1 MIVKNLNFIVTESID
16 GHFLLNIRLQEFLP
30 TGKEKNSSKT
40 LYFLI
45 FDPPPKNW
53 SHFFWGGNLIF
64 FVPLPPF

>member
-45 FDPPPKNW
+45 FDPLQRIG
-53 SHFFWGGNLIF
+53 HTFFGGGEI
-64 FVPLPPF
+64 